1 MKEKIK
7 LLKGFVDVLNSESM
21 RQRINS
27 KQSFE
32 EQEKLIGNALKYLIA
47 SRNIDGLENY
57 LDKYALPFG
66 YYDDVKKYLRDN
78 NGCWVSDKR
87 IEERLFENVLYD
99 GFLYHGT
106 NLSNEDGILNDGL
119 LSMRERLGT
128 SFENDLDEVNN
139 LFADILKRNGKYPIK
154 AANIYNSKL
163 DKVYLTPFIDEGLFY
178 SSTSNEL
185 MKVYVRNLIEYFNGD
200 SRNIPYESV
209 SSIESLIIKTMRES
223 NMVYDKNAENVF
235 INFLRK
241 YYPRQGLINLTDSR
255 TLVFVPTSKEIVGHD
270 FKEIFS
276 DVDDLDI
283 ALYSFHFGELACSK
297 KISPENLAILEIIK
311 DKELVLKTK

>member
-1 MKEKIK
+1 MKGKIE
-7 LLKGFVDVLNSESM
+7 LLKSFVDVLNSESM
-21 RQRINS
+21 RKRINS

-47 SRNIDGLENY
+47 SRNVDGLENY
-57 LDKYALPFG
+57 LDNYALPYN
-66 YYDDVKKYLRDN
+66 YYEDVRKCLKEN
-78 NGCWVSDKR
+78 CWIWKTGRR
-87 IEERLFENVLYD
+87 IEEQLFENVLYN

-106 NLSNEDGILNDGL
+106 NLSNEEGILKDGL
-119 LSMRERLGT
+119 LSMQDRLGIN
-128 SFENDLDEVNN
+128 FEYDLDEVNN
-139 LFADILKRNGKYPIK
+139 LFADIMQKNGKYPMK
-154 AANIYNSKL
+154 VANVFNSKL
-163 DKVYLTPFIDEGLFY
+163 DKIYLTPFIDEGLLY

-200 SRNIPYESV
+200 SRNIPYDNV
-209 SSIESLIIKTMRES
+209 SAIESLIIKTMRES
-223 NMVYDKNAENVF
+223 NMTYDKNAENVF

-255 TLVFVPTSKEIVGHD
+255 TLVFVQTSKEIVGHD

-283 ALYSFHFGELACSK
+283 ALNSFHFGELACSK